1 MAVTLSAPADPSSV
15 AAGEA
20 DLVPWL
26 RSVSEALA
34 DVNSGGSSIADL
46 NRLLSDC
53 IATFRDDLRIRND
66 PRFLKLW
73 IIYLDT
79 CEDFESVVKEMDDSA
94 LWPNNPLFYE
104 LYALFLEARGQLHE
118 AVKVY
123 QMGIARHA
131 GGARLQKAQAAFLDR
146 LSHVIATA
154 SLKADNGDQ
163 IKLGETYVNP
173 WSTSTMKEL
182 LEKISSQ
189 LMKYDGYHS
198 SPKAYSGKV
207 ALPSRN
213 LSRNKVIEIG
223 RKKYQIKG
231 CAGQG
236 NFAQVFKAH
245 VDSNPDEVVA
255 LKIQKP
261 GFPWEF
267 YMYRQL
273 DLRIIDSER
282 HAFGFAH
289 RMHVYS
295 DCSILV
301 SDYLSHGT
309 LQDAINSYL
318 VNGKTMEEV
327 LCIYYTIE
335 MLRMLETLHAVG
347 IIHGDFKADNL
358 LIRYARDDLSI
369 NGFEDHSGP
378 WSAQGL
384 CLVDW
389 GRGIDLHLFPDHTVF
404 KGDCRTSGFRCIEM
418 QEDKPWRYQAD
429 IYGLCVVVHM
439 MLHGTYMEIEKRIS
453 SDGSYLYRP
462 KSTFKRYWNVDLWKN
477 MFTKLLNMGPGNHDI
492 TLLRSVRQS
501 FEDYMSSNKQ
511 LIQKLKEALVRQ
523 RSSLCSA

>member
-1 MAVTLSAPADPSSV
+1 MAVILSAPADPSSAV
-15 AAGEA
+15 DA

-26 RSVSEALA
+26 RSVSKALA
-34 DVNSGGSSIADL
+34 DVNSRSSSIADL

-53 IATFRDDLRIRND
+53 IATFKDDLRIRND

-79 CEDFESVVKEMDDSA
+79 CEDFKSVVKEMGDIMS
-94 LWPNNPLFYE
+94 WPSDPLFYE

-131 GGARLQKAQAAFLDR
+131 RGARLQKAQAAFLDR

-154 SLKADNGDQ
+154 SPKADNGDR

-173 WSTSTMKEL
+173 WSNSTMKDL
-182 LEKISSQ
+182 LEKINSQ
-189 LMKYDGYHS
+189 FMKYHGYYS

-207 ALPSRN
+207 ALSSLRN
-213 LSRNKVIEIG
+213 SSRNKVIEIG
-223 RKKYQIKG
+223 GKKYQIKG

-236 NFAQVFKAH
+236 GFAQVFKAH
-245 VDSNPDEVVA
+245 LDSNPDEVVA

-273 DLRIIDSER
+273 DLRIVDSHR

-295 DCSILV
+295 DCSILIC
-301 SDYLSHGT
+301 DYLSHGT

-318 VNGKTMEEV
+318 VIGKTMEEV

-369 NGFEDHSGP
+369 EGFEDHSCP

-389 GRGIDLHLFPDHTVF
+389 GRGIDLHLFPDNTEF
-404 KGDCRTSGFRCIEM
+404 KGDCRTSGFRCVEM

-453 SDGSYLYRP
+453 SDGSYLYQP
-462 KSTFKRYWNVDLWKN
+462 KSTFKRYWNVELWKI
-477 MFTKLLNMGPGNHDI
+477 MFTKLLNIGPGKHDT

-501 FEDYMSSNKQ
+501 FEDHMSSNRQ
-511 LIQKLKEALVRQ
+511 LIQKLKDLLVRQ
-523 RSSLCSA
+523 RSSLCKA